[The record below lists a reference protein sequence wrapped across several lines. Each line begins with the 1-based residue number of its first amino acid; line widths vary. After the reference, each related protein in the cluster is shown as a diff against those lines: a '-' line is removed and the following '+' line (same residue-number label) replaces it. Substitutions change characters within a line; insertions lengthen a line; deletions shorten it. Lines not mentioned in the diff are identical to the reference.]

1 MLKYSKILDTI
12 KYQKYSCRNY
22 FVMIEIELVRVTDAS
37 EIIDRN
43 LVSREHASVSVANN
57 DGQDAPIVMRAR

>member
-1 MLKYSKILDTI
+1 MLKYSKILDII
-12 KYQKYSCRNY
+12 KYQKYSCSNY
-22 FVMIEIELVRVTDAS
+22 FVIIEIELVRVRML

-57 DGQDAPIVMRAR
+57 DGQDAPIVMHAR